1 MYYSN
6 SIQDSTMGNQQET
19 SKIWVP
25 QRLHVK
31 LLSKKNSRRYSPINS
46 ESYCY
51 SLFCVDVNYR

>member
-31 LLSKKNSRRYSPINS
+31 LLSKKIVEDIVRSIVKAIAIAYFVSM
-46 ESYCY
+46 
-51 SLFCVDVNYR
+51 